1 MNAKF
6 ENTAKGTSFLN
17 DPVAEN
23 FSAAPH
29 SRAIQDLGSAGAL
42 SGLFGWKAKVK
53 PHCFHQ
59 IDEEEG
65 ERRRPDKRL
74 GETFNLKNFFEF

>member
-17 DPVAEN
+17 DPETEN

-29 SRAIQDLGSAGAL
+29 SRAIQDFGSAGAL

-59 IDEEEG
+59 IDG
-65 ERRRPDKRL
+65 GGGGR
-74 GETFNLKNFFEF
+74 G